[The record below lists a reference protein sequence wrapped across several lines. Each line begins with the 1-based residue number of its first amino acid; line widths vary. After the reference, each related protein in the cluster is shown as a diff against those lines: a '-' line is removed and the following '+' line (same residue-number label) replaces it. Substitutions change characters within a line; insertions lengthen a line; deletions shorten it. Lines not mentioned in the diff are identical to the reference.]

1 MEDIRNLES
10 RGSSVIGLFDNLR
23 SWELARRVLPRRRP
37 EPFPIPRARGLGEV
51 GRIVGGRGVRK
62 NKVTAAL
69 GYDWM
74 LERRHVNMTRE
85 QALRQIRSDYLE
97 LPDLTLTPAQAARLW
112 SLREE
117 TAASLLEELASRRFL
132 TRAKGSYMRRLRTE
146 RRF

>member
-1 MEDIRNLES
+1 
-10 RGSSVIGLFDNLR
+10 
-23 SWELARRVLPRRRP
+23 
-37 EPFPIPRARGLGEV
+37 
-51 GRIVGGRGVRK
+51 VRK

-132 TRAKGSYMRRLRTE
+132 TRAKGSYVRRLRTE